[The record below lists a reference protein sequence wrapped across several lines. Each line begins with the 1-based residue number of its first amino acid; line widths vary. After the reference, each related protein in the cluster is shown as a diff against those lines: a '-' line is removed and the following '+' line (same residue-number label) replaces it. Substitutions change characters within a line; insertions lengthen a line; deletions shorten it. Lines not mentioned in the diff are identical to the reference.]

1 MFTPPK
7 KNKKMWIFCVFCYFA
22 RKMHLKNT
30 FKHSPMLIRYT
41 FSSSAEQAGGAD
53 ADSL

>member
-7 KNKKMWIFCVFCYFA
+7 KKQKDVNFLCILLFCMKNA
-22 RKMHLKNT
+22 PKNT
-30 FKHSPMLIRYT
+30 FKHPPMLIRYT

-53 ADSL
+53 VGSP